1 MSMSLE
7 THLTEL
13 LQTSSREQTAR
24 ALAARA
30 GVGVQTAK
38 RAIDGKPVRGSSARL
53 IASALREIGVET
65 SAGDLALG
73 TEDAS

>member
-7 THLTEL
+7 THLAEL
-13 LQTSSREQTAR
+13 LRTSSREQTAR
-24 ALAARA
+24 TLAVRA
-30 GVGVQTAK
+30 GVGVLTAK
-38 RAIDGKPVRGSSARL
+38 RALDGRPVRGANARL
-53 IASALREIGVET
+53 IASVLRELGIET